1 MKLQELTSADA
12 VIAAIDEFANVGRA
26 AFLNRYGF
34 KKATK
39 FFVVHD
45 GECFDSKAVA
55 GVAFGNQFPSAG
67 ALTSNEFSGGRES
80 GQAASVL
87 ESLGFEVVS
96 RLDPSVV
103 EDRISA
109 AIGNVGG
116 LPTRVRAF
124 LRAART
130 ARRGVPV
137 FVTPAPPCTPG

>member
-67 ALTSNEFSGGRES
+67 ALTEPHRVMRG
-80 GQAASVL
+80 L
-87 ESLGFEVVS
+87 EPL
-96 RLDPSVV
+96 
-103 EDRISA
+103 
-109 AIGNVGG
+109 GG
-116 LPTRVRAF
+116 LGHDRSATAGEVPRRVA
-124 LRAART
+124 
-130 ARRGVPV
+130 
-137 FVTPAPPCTPG
+137 